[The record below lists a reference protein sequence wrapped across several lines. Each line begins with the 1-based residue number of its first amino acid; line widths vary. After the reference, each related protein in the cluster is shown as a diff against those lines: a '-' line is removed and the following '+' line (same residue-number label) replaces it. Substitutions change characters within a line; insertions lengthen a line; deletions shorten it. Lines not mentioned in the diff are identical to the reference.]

1 MYNQL
6 YIIHNVYLRAYNNLG
21 NLTRLYV
28 TKLDMCACACVCE
41 MLEYGKISNE
51 VRLLSAMQLYV
62 PVKYLKNYS

>member
-6 YIIHNVYLRAYNNLG
+6 YIIHIMCYLRAYDNLG
-21 NLTRLYV
+21 NLTLYV

-41 MLEYGKISNE
+41 MLVYGKINNE
-51 VRLLSAMQLYV
+51 VYLLSATQLYV